1 MSISIPIRVEGRVEG
16 TLSGIVDQ
24 SEAFIKI
31 YVLTNQRPV
40 FCRQFLD
47 QNIAL
52 TSQMRDEGNIGGEMK
67 TQGEENI
74 EETRRSFRLQLTYKE
89 CSESSES

>member
-1 MSISIPIRVEGRVEG
+1 MSISIPICVEAREEEA
-16 TLSGIVDQ
+16 GIIDQ

-52 TSQMRDEGNIGGEMK
+52 TSQMRGIGNIGGELK

-74 EETRRSFRLQLTYKE
+74 EETRRSKF
-89 CSESSES
+89 

>member
-1 MSISIPIRVEGRVEG
+1 MKGHCQVLTNQRLVVRSR
-16 TLSGIVDQ
+16 
-24 SEAFIKI
+24 
-31 YVLTNQRPV
+31 VLTNQRPV

-74 EETRRSFRLQLTYKE
+74 EETRRSKF
-89 CSESSES
+89 

>member
-1 MSISIPIRVEGRVEG
+1 MSISIPIRVEGREEMML
-16 TLSGIVDQ
+16 TGIDQ

-40 FCRQFLD
+40 FCGHLLD

-52 TSQMRDEGNIGGEMK
+52 TSQMKGTGNLGGELK
-67 TQGEENI
+67 TQGEENS
-74 EETRRSFRLQLTYKE
+74 EDTRRTKF
-89 CSESSES
+89 

>member
-1 MSISIPIRVEGRVEG
+1 MSISIPICVEGRDEG
-16 TLSGIVDQ
+16 TLSGNNQ
-24 SEAFIKI
+24 SEAFIKV
-31 YVLTNQRPV
+31 YLLTNQRRV

-52 TSQMRDEGNIGGEMK
+52 TSQMRGMGNIGGELK

-74 EETRRSFRLQLTYKE
+74 EETRRRFRLQLTYE
-89 CSESSES
+89 VSAEF